1 MQPLSLTVN
10 DIDSSSVNSND
21 EELTR
26 ILFFGEASLDIPA
39 NTLILNA
46 TMNYITLP
54 HIFEESLLYCFVT
67 FYYMFISSLFSIP
80 FYILMSFLETVHLC
94 SCDA

>member
-21 EELTR
+21 EKFTR
-26 ILFFGEASLDIPA
+26 ILFFGKASLDIPA
-39 NTLILNA
+39 NTLIVNA

-54 HIFEESLLYCFVT
+54 YRFEESLLYCFVT
-67 FYYMFISSLFSIP
+67 FYYMFICSLFSIP

-94 SCDA
+94 SYNA